1 MRQSL
6 KKKIKRSHRLYVW
19 HWHLGIL
26 YIDIYWLNNKYDIN
40 ISLSNRKWK

>member
-1 MRQSL
+1 MKQNL
-6 KKKIKRSHRLYVW
+6 KKKIKRSHRLYHY
-19 HWHLGIL
+19 HWYFGIL